1 MPEISK
7 LENFENFGN
16 LNRLYLQDVLYYK
29 LILNYKKIFMARK
42 SILVVDDEK
51 SQREIL
57 EMILSSEG
65 YDVTMASSGEA
76 AMKFV
81 ADRHFDLVLTDL
93 KMTGMSGLDL
103 LKQLTDFD
111 KSIIVLLLTA
121 HGTVDSAVDALRL
134 GAFDYLQKPYDR
146 EKLLDTISRALNK
159 LTNLDAEIV
168 SASPEMDRV
177 KKLIL
182 KVAKSN
188 STVLIR
194 GESGTGKELIA
205 RSIHNNSLRASEV
218 FQAVNCAAINEN
230 LLESELF
237 GHEKGSFT
245 GAVGEK
251 KGLFEV
257 ADGGTLFLD
266 EIGELDVSL
275 QAKLL
280 RALQEKQIRRV
291 GATREINTD
300 VRVVAATNRD
310 LLKMTKEGSFRE
322 DLYYRLN
329 VLSIEIPPLRERR
342 SDVMLLMEYFIKKHT
357 RDTNR
362 KISLS
367 PEARRIF
374 EDYSYPGNVR
384 QLESAIE
391 RAILLCENDTITVDD
406 LPPEMTQGTRAAS
419 VSNDLFK
426 LPPEGVSFED
436 VERSLIMQ
444 AMDRTDNN
452 ITKSAKLLGLTFRTL
467 QYRLEKFGI
476 KRDGAEDEEEA

>member
-1 MPEISK
+1 MS
-7 LENFENFGN
+7 
-16 LNRLYLQDVLYYK
+16 
-29 LILNYKKIFMARK
+29 RK

-51 SQREIL
+51 GQREIL
-57 EMILSSEG
+57 EMILSGEG
-65 YDVTMASSGEA
+65 YDVTTASSGEA

-93 KMTGMSGLDL
+93 KMTGMSGLEL
-103 LKQLTDFD
+103 LKELTDFD
-111 KSIIVLLLTA
+111 KSIIVVLLTA
-121 HGTVDSAVDALRL
+121 HGSVDSAVDALRL
-134 GAFDYLQKPYDR
+134 GAFDYLQKPYDS
-146 EKLLDTISRALNK
+146 EKLLETISRALTQLK
-159 LTNLDAEIV
+159 TLDVEII
-168 SASPEMDRV
+168 SASPEMDKV

-182 KVAKSN
+182 KMAKSN

-205 RSIHNNSLRASEV
+205 QSLHKNSNRSNQI

-266 EIGELDVSL
+266 EIGELDISL

-280 RALQEKQIRRV
+280 RALQERQIRRV
-291 GATREINTD
+291 GGTKEINVD
-300 VRVVAATNRD
+300 VRVIAATNRD
-310 LLKMTKEGSFRE
+310 LLKMSEDGEFRE

-329 VLSIEIPPLRERR
+329 VLSLEIPPLHERGE
-342 SDVMLLMEYFIKKHT
+342 DIVLLTEFFIRKHT
-357 RDTNR
+357 KGTKRNI
-362 KISLS
+362 KIEK
-367 PEARRIF
+367 EAKKVL

-391 RAILLCENDTITVDD
+391 RAILLCENETITMED
-406 LPPEMTQGTRAAS
+406 LPPEMLAPQKSRASATG
-419 VSNDLFK
+419 DGAIDEYFK
-426 LPPEGVSFED
+426 LPPDGVNFED
-436 VERSLIMQ
+436 VEKSLITQ
-444 AMDRTDNN
+444 AMERTDHN

-476 KRDGAEDEEEA
+476 KKDEEIEQ

>member
-1 MPEISK
+1 MLGKDI
-7 LENFENFGN
+7 
-16 LNRLYLQDVLYYK
+16 
-29 LILNYKKIFMARK
+29 MARK

-51 SQREIL
+51 NQREIL
-57 EMILSSEG
+57 ETILSGEG
-65 YDVTMASSGEA
+65 YDVTTASSGEA

-81 ADRHFDLVLTDL
+81 ESRRFDLVLTDL

-103 LKQLTDFD
+103 LKELTNFD
-111 KSIIVLLLTA
+111 KSIIVILLTA
-121 HGTVDSAVDALRL
+121 HGSVDSAVDALRL

-146 EKLLDTISRALNK
+146 EKLLDTVSRALNK
-159 LTNLDAEIV
+159 LSALDTEIV
-168 SASPEMDRV
+168 SVSPEMDKV

-182 KVAKSN
+182 KIAKSN
-188 STVLIR
+188 STVMIR

-205 RSIHNNSLRASEV
+205 RAIHKNSLRTNEI

-245 GAVGEK
+245 GAVAEK

-257 ADGGTLFLD
+257 ANGGTLFLD
-266 EIGELDVSL
+266 EIGELDIAL

-280 RALQEKQIRRV
+280 RALQEKEIRRV
-291 GATREINTD
+291 GGTKDIDVD
-300 VRVVAATNRD
+300 VRVLAATNRD
-310 LLKMTKEGSFRE
+310 LLKMTEENRFRE

-342 SDVMLLMEYFIKKHT
+342 TDIPVLIDYFLKKHT
-357 RDTNR
+357 RGTDRTVEIESAA
-362 KISLS
+362 KKLLH
-367 PEARRIF
+367 
-374 EDYSYPGNVR
+374 DYHYPGNVR

-391 RAILLCENDTITVDD
+391 RSILLSENDKITLED
-406 LPPEMTQGTRAAS
+406 LPPEMSQIGGATALAS
-419 VSNDLFK
+419 ASGGEYFK
-426 LPPEGVSFED
+426 LPPEGVNFED

-444 AMDRTDNN
+444 AMERTDNN

-476 KRDGAEDEEEA
+476 KKDGDGTEDAEET

>member
-1 MPEISK
+1 
-7 LENFENFGN
+7 
-16 LNRLYLQDVLYYK
+16 
-29 LILNYKKIFMARK
+29 MARK

-51 SQREIL
+51 NQREIL
-57 EMILSSEG
+57 ETILSGEG
-65 YDVTMASSGEA
+65 YDVTTASSGEA

-81 ADRHFDLVLTDL
+81 EARRFDLVLTDL

-103 LKQLTDFD
+103 LKELTNYD
-111 KSIIVLLLTA
+111 KSIIVILLTA
-121 HGTVDSAVDALRL
+121 HGSVDSAVDALRL

-146 EKLLDTISRALNK
+146 VKLLDTVSRALNK
-159 LTNLDAEIV
+159 LNTLDAEIV
-168 SASPEMDRV
+168 SVSPEMDKV

-182 KVAKSN
+182 KIAKSN

-205 RSIHNNSLRASEV
+205 RAIHSNSLRASEI

-257 ADGGTLFLD
+257 ADNGTLFLD
-266 EIGELDVSL
+266 EIGELDIAL

-280 RALQEKQIRRV
+280 RALQEKEIRRV
-291 GATREINTD
+291 GGIKDIPVD
-300 VRVVAATNRD
+300 VRVIAATNRD
-310 LLKMTKEGSFRE
+310 LLKMAEEKRFRE

-329 VLSIEIPPLRERR
+329 VLSIDLPPLRERR
-342 SDVMLLMEYFIKKHT
+342 TDIPVLIDYFLKKHT
-357 RDTNR
+357 RGSDR
-362 KISLS
+362 SIKIDA
-367 PEARRIF
+367 PARRLL
-374 EDYSYPGNVR
+374 EEYSYPGNVR
-384 QLESAIE
+384 QLESALE
-391 RAILLCENDTITVDD
+391 RAILLCENDTITLED
-406 LPPEMTQGTRAAS
+406 LPREMSQKPQAVATG
-419 VSNDLFK
+419 NGGGEFK
-426 LPPEGVSFED
+426 LPDEGVNFED
-436 VERSLIMQ
+436 VERSLILQ

-452 ITKSAKLLGLTFRTL
+452 ITKAAKLLGLTFRTL

-476 KRDGAEDEEEA
+476 KKDGAEGTEEPEES

>member
-1 MPEISK
+1 S
-7 LENFENFGN
+7 G
-16 LNRLYLQDVLYYK
+16 
-29 LILNYKKIFMARK
+29 
-42 SILVVDDEK
+42 
-51 SQREIL
+51 
-57 EMILSSEG
+57 EG
-65 YDVTMASSGEA
+65 YDVTTASSGEA

-81 ADRHFDLVLTDL
+81 ESRRFDLVLTDL

-103 LKQLTDFD
+103 LKELTNYD
-111 KSIIVLLLTA
+111 KSIIVILLTA
-121 HGTVDSAVDALRL
+121 HGSIDSAVDALRL
-134 GAFDYLQKPYDR
+134 GAFEYLQKPYDSA
-146 EKLLDTISRALNK
+146 KLLETVSRALKK
-159 LTNLDAEIV
+159 LSTLDTEIV
-168 SASPEMDRV
+168 SVSPEMDKV

-182 KVAKSN
+182 KIAKSN

-205 RSIHNNSLRASEV
+205 RSIHKNSLRSNEI

-245 GAVGEK
+245 GAIAEK
-251 KGLFEV
+251 KGLFEI
-257 ADGGTLFLD
+257 AHNGTLFLD

-291 GATREINTD
+291 GGIKDIDVD

-310 LLKMTKEGSFRE
+310 LLKMAEEKRFRE

-329 VLSIEIPPLRERR
+329 VLSLEIPPLRNRR
-342 SDVMLLMEYFIKKHT
+342 TDIPVLIDYFLKKHT
-357 RDTNR
+357 RGSDKKVTI
-362 KISLS
+362 K
-367 PEARRIF
+367 PDARRLL

-391 RAILLCENDTITVDD
+391 RAVLLCENELITIED
-406 LPPEMTQGTRAAS
+406 LPPEMTQSTGAS
-419 VSNDLFK
+419 SSADLFK
-426 LPPEGVSFED
+426 LPPDGVNFED

-476 KRDGAEDEEEA
+476 KKDGDGTGEEEET

>member
-1 MPEISK
+1 
-7 LENFENFGN
+7 
-16 LNRLYLQDVLYYK
+16 
-29 LILNYKKIFMARK
+29 MARK

-51 SQREIL
+51 NQREIL
-57 EMILSSEG
+57 ETILSGEG
-65 YDVTMASSGEA
+65 YDVTTASSGEA

-103 LKQLTDFD
+103 LRLLTDFD
-111 KSIIVLLLTA
+111 RSIIVILLTA
-121 HGTVDSAVDALRL
+121 HGSVDSAVDAMRL
-134 GAFDYLQKPYDR
+134 GAFEYLQKPYDSD
-146 EKLLDTISRALNK
+146 KLLETVARALKK
-159 LTNLDAEIV
+159 LTVLDAEIISV
-168 SASPEMDRV
+168 SPEMDKV

-182 KVAKSN
+182 KIAKSN

-205 RSIHNNSLRASEV
+205 RSIHTNSPRANGI

-245 GAVGEK
+245 GAVAEK
-251 KGLFEV
+251 KGLFEI
-257 ADGGTLFLD
+257 AHNGTLFLD
-266 EIGELDVSL
+266 EIGELDIAL

-291 GATREINTD
+291 GGTKEIDVD

-310 LLKMTKEGSFRE
+310 LLHMVEEKRFRE

-329 VLSIEIPPLRERR
+329 VLSIELPALRERR
-342 SDVMLLMEYFIKKHT
+342 SDIPVLIDYFVAKHT
-357 RDTNR
+357 RGTKRSITIDAA
-362 KISLS
+362 
-367 PEARRIF
+367 AR
-374 EDYSYPGNVR
+374 ETMENYSYPGNVR

-391 RAILLCENDTITVDD
+391 RAILLCEDDTVTRDD
-406 LPPEMTQGTRAAS
+406 LPPEMTERSGSAAAAS
-419 VSNDLFK
+419 VQAQSAASFV
-426 LPPEGVSFED
+426 LPEDGVNFED

-444 AMDRTDNN
+444 AMERTDSN
-452 ITKSAKLLGLTFRTL
+452 ITKAAKLLGLTFRTL
-467 QYRLEKFGI
+467 QYRLEKFGY
-476 KRDGAEDEEEA
+476 KKDGDEGQAARDEG

>member
-1 MPEISK
+1 MS
-7 LENFENFGN
+7 
-16 LNRLYLQDVLYYK
+16 
-29 LILNYKKIFMARK
+29 RK

-57 EMILSSEG
+57 EMILSGEG
-65 YDVTMASSGEA
+65 YDVTTASSGEA

-81 ADRHFDLVLTDL
+81 ESRRFDLVLTDL

-103 LKQLTDFD
+103 LKELTNFD
-111 KSIIVLLLTA
+111 KSIIVILLTA
-121 HGTVDSAVDALRL
+121 HGSVDSAVDALRL
-134 GAFDYLQKPYDR
+134 GAFDYLQKPYDS
-146 EKLLDTISRALNK
+146 EKLLETVSRALKK
-159 LTNLDAEIV
+159 LSTLDTEIV
-168 SASPEMDRV
+168 SVSPEMDKV

-182 KVAKSN
+182 KIAKSN

-205 RSIHNNSLRASEV
+205 RSIHKNSLRSNEI

-245 GAVGEK
+245 GAIAEK
-251 KGLFEV
+251 KGLFEI

-266 EIGELDVSL
+266 EIGELDISL

-291 GATREINTD
+291 GGIKEIEVD

-310 LLKMTKEGSFRE
+310 LLKMAEEKRFRE

-329 VLSIEIPPLRERR
+329 VLSLELPPLRIRQ
-342 SDVMLLMEYFIKKHT
+342 SDIPVLIDYFLKKHT
-357 RDTNR
+357 RGTDR
-362 KISLS
+362 KITIS
-367 PEARRIF
+367 PDARKILDDF
-374 EDYSYPGNVR
+374 NYPGNVR
-384 QLESAIE
+384 QLESALE
-391 RAILLCENDTITVDD
+391 RAILLCENDTITVED
-406 LPPEMTQGTRAAS
+406 LPPEMSNTTARAS
-419 VSNDLFK
+419 SGDLFA
-426 LPPEGVSFED
+426 LPAEGVNFED

-444 AMDRTDNN
+444 AMERTDHN

-476 KRDGAEDEEEA
+476 KKETDGTEEDDEG

>member
-1 MPEISK
+1 
-7 LENFENFGN
+7 
-16 LNRLYLQDVLYYK
+16 
-29 LILNYKKIFMARK
+29 MARK

-57 EMILSSEG
+57 EMILSGEG
-65 YDVTMASSGEA
+65 YDVTTASSGEA

-81 ADRHFDLVLTDL
+81 ADRRFDLVLTDL

-103 LKQLTDFD
+103 LKELTNFD
-111 KSIIVLLLTA
+111 KSIIVILLTA
-121 HGTVDSAVDALRL
+121 HGSVDSAVDALRL
-134 GAFDYLQKPYDR
+134 GAFDYLQKPYDSD
-146 EKLLDTISRALNK
+146 KLLDTVSRALNK
-159 LTNLDAEIV
+159 LSTLDAEIV
-168 SASPEMDRV
+168 SASPEMDKV

-205 RSIHNNSLRASEV
+205 RAIHKNSLRTNEI

-257 ADGGTLFLD
+257 ADNGTLFLD
-266 EIGELDVSL
+266 EIGELEVSL
-275 QAKLL
+275 QAKIL

-291 GATREINTD
+291 GGTRELDVD

-310 LLKMTKEGSFRE
+310 LLNMVEEKRFRE

-329 VLSIEIPPLRERR
+329 VLSIEMPPLRERR
-342 SDVMLLMEYFIKKHT
+342 SDVPVLIEYFLKKHT
-357 RDTNR
+357 RGTDR
-362 KISLS
+362 KIKISS
-367 PEARRIF
+367 DARKTL
-374 EDYSYPGNVR
+374 EDYAYPGNVR
-384 QLESAIE
+384 QLESALE
-391 RAILLCENDTITVDD
+391 RAILLCENDTITIDD
-406 LPPEMTQGTRAAS
+406 LPPEMSQTAKTAS
-419 VSNDLFK
+419 SGDLFK
-426 LPPEGVSFED
+426 LPAEGVNFEE

-444 AMDRTDNN
+444 AMERTDYN
-452 ITKSAKLLGLTFRTL
+452 ITKSARLLGLTFRTL

-476 KRDGAEDEEEA
+476 KRDGTEEEEEA